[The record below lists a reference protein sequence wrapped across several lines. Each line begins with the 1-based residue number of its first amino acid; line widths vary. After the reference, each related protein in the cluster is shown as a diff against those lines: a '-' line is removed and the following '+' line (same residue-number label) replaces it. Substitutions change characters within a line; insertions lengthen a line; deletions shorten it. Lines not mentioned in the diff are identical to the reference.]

1 MNPEIKARWAAALR
15 SGNFRQGKRKLAQK
29 PTRTMPM
36 THCCLGVL
44 CELAVED
51 GIIDA
56 KESKYG
62 VSGTVR
68 SYGNDEK
75 GWASTSLPTAVSEWA
90 GLENNGRD
98 SLASDPRLYGIT
110 ETDAFGNVTII
121 PVSCSEANDGY
132 DSAAR
137 PAGSK
142 TFDQIADLIEENL

>member
-68 SYGNDEK
+68 SYGSDAR
-75 GWASTSLPTAVSEWA
+75 GWSSTSLPNQVSEWA
-90 GLENNGRD
+90 GIPSGPD
-98 SLASDPRLYGIT
+98 SLASDPLLFRRT
-110 ETDAFGNVTII
+110 ETDPNGYTHLV

-132 DSAAR
+132 DANEVR
-137 PAGSK
+137 PQ
-142 TFDQIADLIEENL
+142 TFEQIAGFIEENL